1 MATIKQKKA
10 LDNMVENGGNASKAM
25 RDAGYSPKTAENPD
39 KLTQSKGYMEL
50 LDELGLTDE
59 FIANALREDIAMK
72 PQNRVQE
79 LALAAKLRG
88 RGKDSIDI
96 TTAGESVNPYASL
109 SVEELRKLA
118 GK

>member
-10 LDNMVENGGNASKAM
+10 LDIMVENGGNASKAM
-25 RDAGYSPKTAENPD
+25 REAGYSAKTAETPS
-39 KLTQSKGYMEL
+39 KLTESKGYLEL

-59 FIANALREDIAMK
+59 LIANALTEDIQAK

-88 RGKDSIDI
+88 RGRESVDI
-96 TTAGESVNPYASL
+96 TSDGESIAPIV
-109 SVEELRKLA
+109 RIIDDRQTT
-118 GK
+118 